1 MFTTEPSYFNFLMEH
16 RCARRVRVPIRQA
29 VGIMPGL
36 TRATRSRR
44 LQRVLSVWEGG
55 KAGL

>member
-1 MFTTEPSYFNFLMEH
+1 MFTSEPSYFNFLMEH
-16 RCARRVRVPIRQA
+16 PGARRVRVPFRQA
-29 VGIMPGL
+29 VGIMPKL

-44 LQRVLSVWEGG
+44 PQRVLSVWEGG